1 MLLHLGILLFFSAH
15 GAQTQAEKGFL
26 QTSAPPEHSDFSK
39 WLLNSRSK
47 PRSRCGDSSLWF
59 LAWPL
64 LLLLKAEWR
73 AAQTGLGQ
81 NAASQWL
88 LCAMLCLL
96 VMAQQLSE
104 GLIVVWWVERKHV
117 SLEFGH
123 IWIFWSKTGPTSQML
138 TAFSHVAQYCTT
150 IILCFFM
157 WFYIILQIFLW
168 RYNSMMMLN
177 KKSFLFLQLECHCHL
192 QINSESSQSN
202 VFSVVAIVQTLSVME
217 DSFIICICIV
227 IGLKELN

>member
-104 GLIVVWWVERKHV
+104 GLIVVWWVEKKHV
-117 SLEFGH
+117 SLEFG
-123 IWIFWSKTGPTSQML
+123 SKTGPKSQML

-150 IILCFFM
+150 IILCFLCGF
-157 WFYIILQIFLW
+157 IFSCTFSCGDITAW
-168 RYNSMMMLN
+168 WCWT
-177 KKSFLFLQLECHCHL
+177 KK
-192 QINSESSQSN
+192 
-202 VFSVVAIVQTLSVME
+202 VFFFFS
-217 DSFIICICIV
+217 
-227 IGLKELN
+227 

>member
-1 MLLHLGILLFFSAH
+1 MLLHLGILLLSSAH
-15 GAQTQAEKGFL
+15 SAQTQAGKGFL
-26 QTSAPPEHSDFSK
+26 QTSAPPEHADFSK
-39 WLLNSRSK
+39 WLLSSCSE

-104 GLIVVWWVERKHV
+104 GLIVVWWVEKSMFHLNLAISESFKQKQAQNHRCWLNV
-117 SLEFGH
+117 L
-123 IWIFWSKTGPTSQML
+123 ML
-138 TAFSHVAQYCTT
+138 HNIAQT
-150 IILCFFM
+150 LFCFFM
-157 WFYIILQIFLW
+157 WLYIILHILLW
-168 RYNSMMMLN
+168 RYNSTMMLN
-177 KKSFLFLQLECHCHL
+177 KKKFSF
-192 QINSESSQSN
+192 
-202 VFSVVAIVQTLSVME
+202 FSVRVSLPSADQP
-217 DSFIICICIV
+217 
-227 IGLKELN
+227 